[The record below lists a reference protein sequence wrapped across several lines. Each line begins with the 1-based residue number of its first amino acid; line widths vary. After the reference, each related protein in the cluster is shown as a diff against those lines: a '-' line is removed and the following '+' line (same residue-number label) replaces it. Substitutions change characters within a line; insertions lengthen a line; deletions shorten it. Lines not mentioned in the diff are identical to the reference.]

1 MYIYIYDSLYTYIYI
16 YTYRSIAESSV
27 VCTFRD
33 VCFSDGLCP
42 ACDCSF
48 KVKLRLTLSTTYTRV
63 AMCHILKRSS
73 ALHASA
79 PLD

>member
-1 MYIYIYDSLYTYIYI
+1 MTIYIYIYIYRERER
-16 YTYRSIAESSV
+16 YRSIAESSA

-73 ALHASA
+73 AVPCTLVH
-79 PLD
+79 P